1 MNAIKRVACVQTSAP
16 LRNAY
21 KISCLQKVVY
31 TYISYRSQR
40 CSGASGLI
48 VATHQM
54 AKIVMGAKKKEL
66 GAWRENRREDKECKC
81 SHNPVKS
88 ASRTMSMRESS
99 SA

>member
-1 MNAIKRVACVQTSAP
+1 VNAIKRVACVQTSAP

-48 VATHQM
+48 VATHQNG
-54 AKIVMGAKKKEL
+54 KNCNGSKEERARSL
-66 GAWRENRREDKECKC
+66 A
-81 SHNPVKS
+81 
-88 ASRTMSMRESS
+88 
-99 SA
+99 